1 LNIKGV
7 ENILADETHNIS
19 TYHKI
24 PILDGL
30 ELLHAKKHTINFPFH
45 THNTFNIALILNQTF
60 YTKLTDKFLQAPIGT
75 LSITNPHE
83 VHATPCDNK
92 LGNSFSTFYISAD
105 VLKTLNKGND
115 VFFEDKIIYDEA
127 LFSSLYFL
135 SKNFA
140 NPTLNLE
147 KELLAVLE
155 KLVAR
160 YASRMHFEYKKTA
173 LFQSFIEENLMEKFS
188 LTDTSR
194 RFGLDKYKFLRLFK
208 HETGLTPNNYIILQR
223 IEKCKELITKQH
235 DLLDIA
241 VETGFYDVA
250 HLSRHF
256 KRFTGVTPSEYKR
269 A

>member
-1 LNIKGV
+1 MNIQGV
-7 ENILADETHNIS
+7 NNILTDTHNIS

-30 ELLHAKKHTINFPFH
+30 ELLNAKKHTIDFPFH

-60 YTKLTDKFLQAPIGT
+60 YTKLNDKFLQAPIGT

-92 LGNSFSTFYISAD
+92 LGNSFFTFYVSPD
-105 VLKTLNKGND
+105 VLKTLNKGCD
-115 VFFEDKIIYDEA
+115 VFFEDKIIYDRD
-127 LFSSLYFL
+127 LVNIFYYL
-135 SKNFA
+135 SRHFN
-140 NPTLNLE
+140 NPEVNLE
-147 KELLAVLE
+147 KELLNALE

-160 YASRMHFEYKKTA
+160 YASSMYFEYKKTA
-173 LFQSFIEENLMEKFS
+173 LFQSFLSEDLMEKFS
-188 LTDTSR
+188 LTDTAK

-208 HETGLTPNNYIILQR
+208 HETGLTPNNYILLKR
-223 IEKCKELITKQH
+223 IEKCKKLITKET
-235 DLLDIA
+235 DLMEVAI
-241 VETGFYDVA
+241 ETGFYDVA